1 MYETAKEVVLNLL
14 SLVERYGF
22 VLNGARSYYT
32 NRR

>member
-1 MYETAKEVVLNLL
+1 MYETAKEVVVNLL
-14 SLVERYGF
+14 YLVERYGF